1 MPGDV
6 TSTLHGP
13 VTTER
18 RTVTAEA
25 RHVTGAAAVAESADL
40 ESQGALDHT
49 EKMVVYVCMFV
60 CVRVYVCVCVC
71 V

>member
-1 MPGDV
+1 
-6 TSTLHGP
+6 
-13 VTTER
+13 
-18 RTVTAEA
+18 VTAEA